1 MAINRVG
8 KLFRLALVLGVIYCI
23 YKYGIPFR
31 WMWNWIKYIISS
43 GFFISLCNAVAGIGL
58 FIILL
63 VFFSFEN
70 IPMNKEI
77 NHAMKYYLGEKY
89 IVYSEYRL
97 NGQFSKLPL
106 TLHDEIYLTN
116 KTYKNI
122 TSIYL
127 KMMLN
132 FLLISLLYRLS
143 HILPF
148 LIHRAPYLLSISFL
162 SFILIEE
169 IILTALL
176 NCRQVTEEEK
186 LKYKKPQEEEEEG
199 ITVNPVEENTQ
210 VIRDE
215 YEHLKSRK
223 CSKRLLI
230 RHLKLPNESITGT
243 VHGDIIV
250 DSQEY
255 NRHSMSRRPFKDLL
269 ILMILYGFMFIYHIV
284 GSTGSY
290 LIEKFIF

>member
-1 MAINRVG
+1 
-8 KLFRLALVLGVIYCI
+8 
-23 YKYGIPFR
+23 
-31 WMWNWIKYIISS
+31 
-43 GFFISLCNAVAGIGL
+43 
-58 FIILL
+58 
-63 VFFSFEN
+63 
-70 IPMNKEI
+70 
-77 NHAMKYYLGEKY
+77 MKYYLGEKY

-97 NGQFSKLPL
+97 NGELSKLPL
-106 TLHDEIYLTN
+106 TRHDEINLTN

-148 LIHRAPYLLSISFL
+148 LIHRAPYLLSISFGSVL
-162 SFILIEE
+162 LIVE
-169 IILTALL
+169 IVLTHII

-186 LKYKKPQEEEEEG
+186 LKYKTPQEEEEEG

-250 DSQEY
+250 ASIGEF
-255 NRHSMSRRPFKDLL
+255 NRSNNMGGNRKRSVLMVITSSSFLL
-269 ILMILYGFMFIYHIV
+269 INHIV